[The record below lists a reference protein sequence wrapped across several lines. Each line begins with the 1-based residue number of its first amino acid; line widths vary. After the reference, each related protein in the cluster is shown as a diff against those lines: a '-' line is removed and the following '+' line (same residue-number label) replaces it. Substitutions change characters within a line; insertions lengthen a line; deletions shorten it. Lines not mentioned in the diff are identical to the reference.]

1 MPGDRRSLIVRIG
14 IVCSHADAAVRN
26 KENAMT
32 EITIS
37 KTGVIGLGAI
47 AKHSL

>member
-1 MPGDRRSLIVRIG
+1 M
-14 IVCSHADAAVRN
+14 CSHADAAVRN
-26 KENAMT
+26 KENAMA

-37 KTGVIGLGAI
+37 KTGVIGLGAM